1 MGYLDNSSII
11 VDAILTKKGRELLSR
26 QDGSFQITQ
35 FALAD
40 DEIDYTLFNENH
52 PNGSAFSGEAIEN
65 LPLLEAFP
73 NENNIMVSKLV
84 SLPRGTT
91 KMPVVTANVSKI
103 TLSLGSTA
111 PLNPTTLNFSGVS
124 NLSEPNGYIATIA
137 DRRLLQS
144 FIAAGTNTSTITTP
158 RPFSNTSLSQTVRGS
173 SFTLT
178 AINSTTLFGTNN
190 TLVTSI
196 TVEGIDSGARVTI
209 PVEISKTVVAT
220 SVSAASTGV
229 TLR

>member
-52 PNGSAFSGEAIEN
+52 PDGSAYSGEAIEN

-73 NENNIMVSKLV
+73 DGNNIMVSKLV
-84 SLPRGTT
+84 TLPRGTS
-91 KMPVVTANVSKI
+91 KMPIVTANVSKI
-103 TLSLGSTA
+103 TLSLGSTTS
-111 PLNPTTLNFSGVS
+111 LNPTTLNFNGVS
-124 NLSEPNGYIATIA
+124 NLTEPNGYIATIA

-144 FIAAGTNTSTITTP
+144 FTGVGTNVKISQA
-158 RPFSNTSLSQTVRGS
+158 RPFSNTSLSQSVRGQ
-173 SFTLT
+173 SFSLT

-190 TLVTSI
+190 TLITTI
-196 TVEGIDSGARVTI
+196 TVEGVDSGARVTI

-220 SVSAASTGV
+220 SVSAGSTGV
-229 TLR
+229 ALS